1 MSNKPGGK
9 RNPLAAAERADR
21 NRKIFIQAAVAVVL
35 VALVAAIGIGI
46 AVKNSRDNDPG
57 STPAIAATTGQNT
70 DGLTA
75 TITDTGAIRI
85 GKPDAKVTLRVVAD
99 LQCPACKEQFEAG
112 KGACY
117 CEELHRR
124 KTYDQE
130 RRRRGLVALYR
141 PPSMR

>member
-1 MSNKPGGK
+1 MHN
-9 RNPLAAAERADR
+9 
-21 NRKIFIQAAVAVVL
+21 
-35 VALVAAIGIGI
+35 
-46 AVKNSRDNDPG
+46 
-57 STPAIAATTGQNT
+57 AIAATASAS
-70 DGLTA
+70 TA
-75 TITDTGAIRI
+75 HLGSRTR
-85 GKPDAKVTLRVVAD
+85 
-99 LQCPACKEQFEAG
+99 LQCPACKERFEAG